1 MRPAS
6 RERRNFASGKRK
18 RFWRVSRGGG
28 ERKSAILGNDSG
40 RKPQTAAWV
49 RDGRSARTKPA
60 TATHLLAKQWTTIG
74 GRGGAVRCRIKG
86 SSMRHAP
93 LGRRVNAAFRVN

>member
-1 MRPAS
+1 MRGGISQAGKEKDFGEF
-6 RERRNFASGKRK
+6 RGEGGKEERNFGQR
-18 RFWRVSRGGG
+18 
-28 ERKSAILGNDSG
+28 NSG

-49 RDGRSARTKPA
+49 RDGRSARTNPA